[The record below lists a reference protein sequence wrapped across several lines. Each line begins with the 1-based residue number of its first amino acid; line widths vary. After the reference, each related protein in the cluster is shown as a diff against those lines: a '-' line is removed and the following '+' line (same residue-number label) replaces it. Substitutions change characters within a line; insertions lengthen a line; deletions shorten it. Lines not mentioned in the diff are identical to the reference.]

1 MGRVTPSIL
10 PHPSDPASSAGV
22 TKPQTPQSPRTPQSP
37 VVPRS
42 AAVRAFHS
50 AIPAATLDVV
60 SAALDQC
67 GVIDGHNDLAWASR
81 VARDYSVD
89 GLDGSVPTV
98 NTDLPR
104 LRAGGVAAQFWS
116 VFAPTD
122 QLGAD
127 AVQYTLEQIDFVYR
141 LVERH
146 HEHFRLARSAADIH
160 AATSTG
166 HIASLLGAEGG
177 HSINGSAGVL
187 RMFARLGVRY
197 MTLTHTLTTD
207 WADSGTD
214 AAVHNGLSAAG
225 VDFVREMNRLGML
238 VDLSHVSPATAHAAL
253 DVSTAPVIFSHSS
266 CAASSAHP
274 RNVPD
279 DVLARLVT
287 NGGVQ
292 MVTFVPMFLS
302 EDFAHW
308 DATGQVGPPP
318 PVTVADAADH
328 VDHARAVSGVD
339 HIGLG
344 GDYDGTPI
352 FPDGL
357 GDVAGYPRLLAEL
370 AARGWSADELSRL
383 TGRNILRVLAETDAA
398 FAAAGA

>member
-1 MGRVTPSIL
+1 MGRVTPSNT
-10 PHPSDPASSAGV
+10 PHPL
-22 TKPQTPQSPRTPQSP
+22 
-37 VVPRS
+37 S

-50 AIPAATLDVV
+50 ELPAATLDVV

-81 VARDYSVD
+81 MARDYSVD
-89 GLDGSVPTV
+89 GLDGSVPSL

-122 QLGAD
+122 ELGAD

-141 LVERH
+141 LIARH
-146 HEHFRLARSAADIH
+146 GDQLQLTRSAADVRT
-160 AATSTG
+160 ATSTG

-197 MTLTHTLTTD
+197 MTLTHTSTTD

-214 AAVHNGLSAAG
+214 DAVHGGLSAAG
-225 VDFVREMNRLGML
+225 IGFVAEMNRVGML
-238 VDLSHVSPATAHAAL
+238 VDLSHVSPATAHGAL

-266 CAASSAHP
+266 CAATSAHP

-279 DVLARLVT
+279 DVLARLAT

-292 MVTFVPMFLS
+292 MITFVPMFLS
-302 EDFAHW
+302 EDYAHW

-318 PVTVADAADH
+318 LVTVADAANH
-328 VDHARAVSGVD
+328 VEHAREVSGLD

-344 GDYDGTPI
+344 GDYDGTPD
-352 FPDGL
+352 FPVGL
-357 GDVAGYPRLLAEL
+357 GDVAAYPRLLAEL
-370 AARGWSADELSRL
+370 AGRGWSAEELSRL
-383 TGRNILRVLAETDAA
+383 SGRNILRVLADTDAA